1 MSMYRVYLRDSSF
14 YDVKFEG
21 DMHVFLHCGLNFR
34 NEKRMVVI
42 ETTSGEVAIS
52 KELIVK
58 VIKL

>member
-1 MSMYRVYLRDSSF
+1 MYRVYLRDSSF

-21 DMHVFLHCGLNFR
+21 DLGEFLHYGLAFR
-34 NEKRMVVI
+34 HDSQMVVI